1 MGFEQKPNSGALFTN
16 RDKRSQ
22 NHPDFR
28 GDLHLDKTFL
38 IQQMDKSNGPL
49 VKIAVSAWNKTA
61 ASGTEYMSLAASEPY
76 VKPAQAADD
85 DIPY

>member
-1 MGFEQKPNSGALFTN
+1 MAFEQKPNSGALFTN

-38 IQQMDKSNGPL
+38 IQQMDKSKGAL
-49 VKIAVSAWNKTA
+49 VKISISAWQKTA
-61 ASGTEYMSLAASEPY
+61 ASGTDYMSLSASEPY
-76 VKPAQAADD
+76 VKPSSSKEDL
-85 DIPY
+85 PY

>member
-1 MGFEQKPNSGALFTN
+1 MAFEQKPNSGALFTN
-16 RDKRSQ
+16 KDKRSQ

-49 VKIAVSAWNKTA
+49 VKISVSAWQKTA
-61 ASGTEYMSLAASEPY
+61 ASGSNYMSLAASEPY
-76 VKPAQAADD
+76 VKPASNDD
-85 DIPY
+85 LPY

>member
-1 MGFEQKPNSGALFTN
+1 MAYEQKPNSGALFTN
-16 RDKRSQ
+16 KDKRSQ

-49 VKIAVSAWNKTA
+49 VKIAVSAWQKTA
-61 ASGTEYMSLAASEPY
+61 ASGANYMSLSAAEPY
-76 VKPAQAADD
+76 VKPASNDD
-85 DIPY
+85 LPY